1 MVDSPEKLSNDHAH
15 DTQSFCLAK
24 AIVELSEHGSEP
36 TAIGKLESF
45 AGQLIER
52 LAQGSSMQS
61 AISSAAAVLQST
73 DEMKMAELNDPAPGC
88 TELDNTGNLV
98 GDRGPNAFVYG
109 GRNCRECVRPT
120 LHVLSAWPQD
130 RVEEDGSILMAWL
143 ERHQIQ
149 NPIFFSKAEI
159 KSVQDQNQG
168 SCWQAHSPR
177 SRCELSQIST
187 KPPTQP
193 LRSKT
198 IAWSESFQCASVYKH
213 RFESSRTRSLR
224 FAAPL
229 FFADSPRAPA
239 LTALTTSR
247 TEVINFGSATLR
259 FRVPRMHARELHTN
273 LGSKYPKTQGNSV

>member
-1 MVDSPEKLSNDHAH
+1 MVDPPEKLSNDHAY

-36 TAIGKLESF
+36 TAIGKLESL

-73 DEMKMAELNDPAPGC
+73 DEMKMAELNDPALGC
-88 TELDNTGNLV
+88 TELHNTGNLV
-98 GDRGPNAFVYG
+98 GDRSPDAFVYG

-120 LHVLSAWPQD
+120 PHVLSAWLQH
-130 RVEEDGSILMAWL
+130 RIEEDGSILMARL

-149 NPIFFSKAEI
+149 NPIFSSKAEI
-159 KSVQDQNQG
+159 KSIQDQNQG
-168 SCWQAHSPR
+168 SCWQAYCPR
-177 SRCELSQIST
+177 SRCKLSQIST

-193 LRSKT
+193 LRSKA
-198 IAWSESFQCASVYKH
+198 IAWSESFQCALVYKH
-213 RFESSRTRSLR
+213 RFESSRTRALG
-224 FAAPL
+224 FAPAPFL
-229 FFADSPRAPA
+229 ADSPRTLA

-259 FRVPRMHARELHTN
+259 FRVPRMHARELHTD
-273 LGSKYPKTQGNSV
+273 